1 MEDKGQAED
10 ISKAQGVKNGGLSE
24 YVNCQDMFTA
34 KNCSSQNTGGQA
46 NIYLTQGQL
55 HGYATSAAS

>member
-34 KNCSSQNTGGQA
+34 KNCSSQTPGVRQ
-46 NIYLTQGQL
+46 I
-55 HGYATSAAS
+55 SI